1 MTLFD
6 PGNHQRSAR
15 HRRIYAYTELTY
27 TAVDFVAALLFLV
40 GSILF
45 FNSSTTYAGTWL
57 FVVGSVLFGM
67 RPTIKLM
74 REIAY
79 LRIGDLEDVADPPTV
94 PPSVIGQ
101 SSSSQGH
108 DKSDAASQSDT
119 STIES
124 RQS

>member
-1 MTLFD
+1 MKLFD

-15 HRRIYAYTELTY
+15 HRRIYAYTELAY

-45 FNSSTTYAGTWL
+45 FSSDTTYAGTWL

-67 RPTIKLM
+67 RPTIKLV
-74 REIAY
+74 REVAY

-94 PPSVIGQ
+94 P
-101 SSSSQGH
+101 
-108 DKSDAASQSDT
+108 DT
-119 STIES
+119 FTERSNKGGGRS
-124 RQS
+124 